1 MILGGGDLGGGRY
14 EAGYEGR
21 ASHDCPNSLANRER
35 DGWAIMEQDVRVVTP
50 PVMFSILLQC
60 NMKDSPEV

>member
-14 EAGYEGR
+14 EAGYEGG

-35 DGWAIMEQDVRVVTP
+35 EMAELSWNK
-50 PVMFSILLQC
+50 MFVL
-60 NMKDSPEV
+60 